1 MLQTFPNRLE
11 QIPVWTLLLKTTP
24 ARISC
29 AVCFNSNWN
38 SGFTSQVWTE
48 GLHIKNCGG
57 QGCIYTRSDTR
68 SIRGQPIWFVPELAM
83 SFGSAIA
90 PLELAAAA
98 EEEEQQQEEA
108 AAGFGGS
115 SSSSNSSRRQQQQA
129 GAASSSKQQ
138 QVAASSSKQQQV
150 AASSSKQQP
159 AASKQQASSKQAAS
173 KQQPAFAPLKE
184 WSNIS
189 FKNQR
194 NPQIELFPAHG
205 LPIGLL
211 RADTT

>member
-1 MLQTFPNRLE
+1 MLQTCPNRLE
-11 QIPVWTLLLKTTP
+11 QIPTWTLLLKTTP

-83 SFGSAIA
+83 SFGSEIA

-115 SSSSNSSRRQQQQA
+115 SSSSNSNNSSNSSNSSRRQQQQQQQEA
-129 GAASSSKQQ
+129 AAASSSKQQ
-138 QVAASSSKQQQV
+138 QAAASSSKQQQA
-150 AASSSKQQP
+150 AAS
-159 AASKQQASSKQAAS
+159 SKQQASSKQAATS
-173 KQQPAFAPLKE
+173 VCP
-184 WSNIS
+184 
-189 FKNQR
+189 
-194 NPQIELFPAHG
+194 IERMIKYKL
-205 LPIGLL
+205 
-211 RADTT
+211 